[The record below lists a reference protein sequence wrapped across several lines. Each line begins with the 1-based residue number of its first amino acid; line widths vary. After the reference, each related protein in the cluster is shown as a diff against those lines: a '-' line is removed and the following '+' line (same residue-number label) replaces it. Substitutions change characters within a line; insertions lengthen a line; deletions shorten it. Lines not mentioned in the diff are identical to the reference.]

1 MTKHQSTPADLCEAR
16 RQALLDA
23 AGVLRSWLAD
33 FGATPI
39 QHTSPQEWARG
50 AMTDC
55 IEEIEAM
62 AEGAATN
69 A

>member
-1 MTKHQSTPADLCEAR
+1 MTQQTTDLREAR

-33 FGATPI
+33 FGAVPI
-39 QHTSPQEWARG
+39 KHVSPQEWARDG
-50 AMTDC
+50 MTDC

-62 AEGAATN
+62 AEGAATD